1 MPYYGHRLGYYCWN
15 SNEWLLT
22 FAHEV
27 LMFHHGVGHT
37 LYKYSCNVPIRI
49 ASWLFKPIGV
59 TLGNVYLN
67 FCLNIMGW
75 KW

>member
-1 MPYYGHRLGYYCWN
+1 
-15 SNEWLLT
+15 
-22 FAHEV
+22 
-27 LMFHHGVGHT
+27 MFHHGVGHT

-49 ASWLFKPIGV
+49 ANWLLETIGV

-67 FCLNIMGW
+67 FCLNIMAW